1 MKIINYLILVFLL
14 WTFSCTAQINIVNI
28 EELANISFN
37 DIKLTQIRSIRGID
51 ENAEALFGV
60 GNFESMEN
68 SYHNPNPNSHE
79 DCPFYCMYYEFFDKN
94 IFVRFEKFSSD
105 ENFYHFTYLKVK
117 DPSIQVTVKDV
128 TVSIGDDID
137 AFQGY
142 NISEQ
147 NHWVVFLDEDTATID
162 ITFSFNPS
170 TRKITE
176 IKMYTY

>member
-14 WTFSCTAQINIVNI
+14 WTFSCTAQINTVNI

-51 ENAEALFGV
+51 ENAEALFGK
-60 GNFESMEN
+60 GNFESKANTSGPDLGRDFWNEDITFGFEDSSN
-68 SYHNPNPNSHE
+68 SGNY
-79 DCPFYCMYYEFFDKN
+79 FYLL
-94 IFVRFEKFSSD
+94 
-105 ENFYHFTYLKVK
+105 YLYVNH
-117 DPSIQVTVKDV
+117 SNVQVTVKDV

-142 NISEQ
+142 NISEN
-147 NHWVVFLDEDTATID
+147 NHWVVFADEDTSTID
-162 ITFSFNPS
+162 ITFIFNPS